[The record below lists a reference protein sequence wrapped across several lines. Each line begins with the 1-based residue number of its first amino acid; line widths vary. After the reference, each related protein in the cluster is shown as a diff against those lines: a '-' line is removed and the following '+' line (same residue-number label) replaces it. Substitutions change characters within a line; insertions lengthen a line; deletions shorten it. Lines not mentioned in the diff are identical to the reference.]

1 MRKTGSNSSPGLIP
15 YSVAIS
21 ALIVVPLAAGEA
33 AAESKT
39 DTIGPWQIE
48 ATFTGEKFNR
58 CSIARKLDDDIV
70 ATFVRTSDG
79 LTLELASPNW
89 KLERGKLYPVKLA
102 LGPVSLDEQ
111 VAAESGSVSLDVN
124 DKKFAAG
131 LRSASALNV
140 VAAGAT
146 IRVPLDKSTAAFDR
160 LEQCVAK
167 NERAVETNPF
177 VAPARQP

>member
-1 MRKTGSNSSPGLIP
+1 MRKTGSNSSSGLIP

-124 DKKFAAG
+124 DKKFAAAPSQ
-131 LRSASALNV
+131 RKRA
-140 VAAGAT
+140 
-146 IRVPLDKSTAAFDR
+146 
-160 LEQCVAK
+160 QCG
-167 NERAVETNPF
+167 RRRRHHPR
-177 VAPARQP
+177 PARQEHGSVRPARAMRRQE

>member
-1 MRKTGSNSSPGLIP
+1 MRKTGSNSSSGLIP

-111 VAAESGSVSLDVN
+111 VAAEFRLG
-124 DKKFAAG
+124 
-131 LRSASALNV
+131 
-140 VAAGAT
+140 
-146 IRVPLDKSTAAFDR
+146 VPGRERQEVRGRPSQRKRA
-160 LEQCVAK
+160 QCG
-167 NERAVETNPF
+167 RRRRHHPR
-177 VAPARQP
+177 PARQEHGSVRPARAMRRQE

>member
-1 MRKTGSNSSPGLIP
+1 MRKTGLISSSDLVP
-15 YSVAIS
+15 YGVAIA
-21 ALIVVPLAAGEA
+21 ALIVVPLGAGQA

-48 ATFTGEKFNR
+48 ATFKGDKFDR

-79 LTLELASPNW
+79 FTLELASPNW

-102 LGPVSLDEQ
+102 LGAVSLDEQ
-111 VAAESGSVSLDVN
+111 VAAESGSVSLDLN